1 MTAQEADLLA
11 TISSRPGGFCGQM
24 HHYLY
29 IAGGRLEK
37 VLYVG
42 NGAKILSFGQSG
54 KTQSRVVRVF
64 VKSSGKPDPG
74 TAVTR
79 QSDRPNSMTSGNCD
93 NNFPDTPLR
102 MHMVMGV

>member
-11 TISSRPGGFCGQM
+11 TISIRRRVFCGQM
-24 HHYLY
+24 YHYLY
-29 IAGGRLEK
+29 TTGGRLEK

-42 NGAKILSFGQSG
+42 NGAKILSFSQSG

-79 QSDRPNSMTSGNCD
+79 QSDGPNAMTSGNCD
-93 NNFPDTPLR
+93 NYFPDTPLR